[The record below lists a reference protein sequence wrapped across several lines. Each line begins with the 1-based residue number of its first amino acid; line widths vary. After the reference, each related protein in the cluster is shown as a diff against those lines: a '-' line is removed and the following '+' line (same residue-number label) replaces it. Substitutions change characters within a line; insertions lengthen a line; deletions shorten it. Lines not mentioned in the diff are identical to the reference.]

1 MNPEPRITLRPAE
14 AEDEALLRAV
24 FADAR
29 GSELGPHGLDDGM
42 AELLLE
48 LQRRAQDAGY
58 RQAYPAAEYCVVE
71 VDGVACGRLVLDWK
85 CDQVRVVDVALLAG
99 SRGRGVGERLL
110 RSLQQGAAL
119 GGRSVRLCVA
129 HGNAARRLYERLGF
143 HAVASDE
150 LNVEMAW
157 EPEAGRHS
165 RSHPRDG
172 QHINRGA
179 AA

>member
-1 MNPEPRITLRPAE
+1 MKREPRITLRPAE

-29 GSELGPHGLDDGM
+29 GNELGPQGLDDGM

-58 RQAYPAAEYCVVE
+58 RQAFPDAEHCVIE
-71 VDGVACGRLVLDWK
+71 ADGVPCGRVVLDWK
-85 CDQVRVVDVALLAG
+85 WDQVRVVDVALLAG

-110 RSLQQGAAL
+110 RSLQQGAAVA
-119 GGRSVRLCVA
+119 GRRVRLCVA
-129 HGNAARRLYERLGF
+129 HGNPARRLYERLGF
-143 HAVASDE
+143 RAVASDE

-157 EPEAGRHS
+157 EPCAGRHS
-165 RSHPRDG
+165 KNLSRDG